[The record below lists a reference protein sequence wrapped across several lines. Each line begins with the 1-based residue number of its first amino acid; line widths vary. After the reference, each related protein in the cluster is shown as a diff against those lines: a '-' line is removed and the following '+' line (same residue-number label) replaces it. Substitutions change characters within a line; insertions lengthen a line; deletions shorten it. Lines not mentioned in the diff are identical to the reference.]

1 MGPPTRCASN
11 KSRSREVERKITEA
25 LRREEHYFL
34 RKYFDARALS
44 QMAVFAALYSVLV
57 WVLPGLSFAAAQFR
71 IAEGLKPAIAK
82 KWI

>member
-1 MGPPTRCASN
+1 VGPPTRCASN

-44 QMAVFAALYSVLV
+44 QMAVFAALCSVLV
-57 WVLPGLSFAAAQFR
+57 WVLPGLSPAAQFR